1 MFIQRLLQRF
11 FDTDHVL
18 GYLNIGCF
26 SGAGCSSEG
35 IASLI
40 LAGLNP

>member
-35 IASLI
+35 
-40 LAGLNP
+40 GLLRLF

>member
-26 SGAGCSSEG
+26 SGVGCSSEG
-35 IASLI
+35 AL
-40 LAGLNP
+40 LRLFWPV